1 MNDQERAIY
10 ADKLA
15 LKQAYAP
22 FPILSTTD
30 PTDFKRWRDSFTEIA
45 ILNRTREQD
54 AVRAARNN
62 LKGAALQRAKQI
74 VPIITDDD
82 PYTGTKLSQYMF
94 CLSKAF
100 LDDASPARN
109 LKLFQTAAQ
118 KHGEDFH
125 DLAVRIK
132 TYYMEAYPTANH
144 DNIEANTLVIDRYVD
159 AIKDLSIQQSLL
171 SVQKP
176 TISATSQIAYR
187 LRQSVLQSY
196 ISCAPD
202 KILELQRLRPFL
214 FISPEE
220 ISGLPG
226 HQTYQQDQSINQMA
240 PPTAPPQAPTAITPA
255 APASEPIPPAQ
266 PQPSTSFN
274 IDPNQLQAAL
284 GIQAFM
290 NAATRSPQKSTSRGQ
305 GRPKP
310 RQQSRTDLST
320 VTCYNCGTKGHL
332 ARNCTRPKPNSSVR
346 LVLPRRSNN
355 QSGRNSTARKSFHN
369 KLRQRINALSAED
382 FGRFAESISNLEY
395 TSDPEAS
402 DITDEESDAEQG
414 N

>member
-30 PTDFKRWRDSFTEIA
+30 PTDFKRWRDSFMEIA

-74 VPIITDDD
+74 IPIITDDD

-118 KHGEDFH
+118 KTGEDFH

-144 DNIEANTLVIDRYVD
+144 DNIKANTLVIDRYVD

-220 ISGLPG
+220 IAGLPG
-226 HQTYQQDQSINQMA
+226 HQSYTHDQSISQMA
-240 PPTAPPQAPTAITPA
+240 PPAQPTLQPPVATGANPAPSTLDQNPA
-255 APASEPIPPAQ
+255 TQ

-274 IDPNQLQAAL
+274 IDPAQLQAAM

-290 NAATRSPQKSTSRGQ
+290 NAATRSPNKSTSRGQ

-310 RQQSRTDLST
+310 RQQSRTDLAM
-320 VTCYNCGTKGHL
+320 VTCYNCGTKGHF

-346 LVLPRRSNN
+346 LVLPRRTNN
-355 QSGRNSTARKSFHN
+355 QSR
-369 KLRQRINALSAED
+369 
-382 FGRFAESISNLEY
+382 
-395 TSDPEAS
+395 
-402 DITDEESDAEQG
+402 
-414 N
+414 